1 MMGRWS
7 ELPIGSASLQDVHD
21 FPTWV
26 VAAKIRMSLKRDT
39 RRDKLG
45 SLGRLLI
52 FDSTSLV
59 KLDQS
64 TPFLRHLADLGM
76 TGL

>member
-1 MMGRWS
+1 
-7 ELPIGSASLQDVHD
+7 
-21 FPTWV
+21 
-26 VAAKIRMSLKRDT
+26 MSLKRET
-39 RRDKLG
+39 QRDKIG

-52 FDSTSLV
+52 FDSTSFV

-76 TGL
+76 TRL

>member
-1 MMGRWS
+1 
-7 ELPIGSASLQDVHD
+7 
-21 FPTWV
+21 
-26 VAAKIRMSLKRDT
+26 MSLKRET
-39 RRDKLG
+39 QRDKIG

-52 FDSTSLV
+52 FDSTSFV

-76 TGL
+76 IGL

>member
-1 MMGRWS
+1 
-7 ELPIGSASLQDVHD
+7 
-21 FPTWV
+21 
-26 VAAKIRMSLKRDT
+26 MSLKRET
-39 RRDKLG
+39 RRGKLG

-52 FDSTSLV
+52 FDSTSFV